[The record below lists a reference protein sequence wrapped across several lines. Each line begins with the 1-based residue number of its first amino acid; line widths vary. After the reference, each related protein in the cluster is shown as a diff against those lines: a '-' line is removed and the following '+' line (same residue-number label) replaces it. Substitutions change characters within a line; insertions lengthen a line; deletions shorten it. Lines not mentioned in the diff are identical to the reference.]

1 MPYVPETTPEST
13 FQWQVPVHPAAHT
26 NTVGG
31 DGNDTLRGSGNDDVY
46 GKAGDDK
53 LYGTTG
59 DYLFGG
65 DGNDRLYSTDGT
77 EYMTMYGGHG
87 TSNGDGDFDLFII
100 GRGDGHITIAD
111 FEDGIDKIDLR
122 NLNFDDYDHLLEN
135 STPMSRGIHIEYADT
150 LIDIWG
156 IEQSASDFIL

>member
-1 MPYVPETTPEST
+1 MPYVPETDSISSGPSGST
-13 FQWQVPVHPAAHT
+13 SGS

-31 DGNDTLRGSGNDDVY
+31 DGNDTLRGGGNDDVY
-46 GKAGDDK
+46 GKAGNDK

-87 TSNGDGDFDLFII
+87 TQYRVMETLTCLSLVGV
-100 GRGDGHITIAD
+100 T
-111 FEDGIDKIDLR
+111 
-122 NLNFDDYDHLLEN
+122 
-135 STPMSRGIHIEYADT
+135 DT
-150 LIDIWG
+150 LPLPTLKTG
-156 IEQSASDFIL
+156 